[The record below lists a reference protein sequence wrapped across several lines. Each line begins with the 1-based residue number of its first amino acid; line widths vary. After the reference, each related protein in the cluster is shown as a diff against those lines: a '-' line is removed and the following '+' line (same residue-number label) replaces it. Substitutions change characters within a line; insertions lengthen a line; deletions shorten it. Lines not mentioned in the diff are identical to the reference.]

1 VTYDSRIS
9 GLCEY
14 EPSPVYA
21 DSQRVE
27 YLEGQRVCRKRAP
40 FIVATEKNKV
50 AGILRKWLKNET
62 PVAVELI
69 SNGPD

>member
-1 VTYDSRIS
+1 VTNDSRIS

-40 FIVATEKNKV
+40 FIVATGKTRSPGQSDDLDERV
-50 AGILRKWLKNET
+50 FEWPLRLAT
-62 PVAVELI
+62 TFAV
-69 SNGPD
+69 